1 MPFLPSPKYLFF
13 CVLLVLSLCFIIY
26 LQAVPAAEYQKG
38 GLFMIN
44 KEMRAHDLA
53 MLQLKYELEHG
64 LFKFPEADSREELAG
79 HYKAILQDYL
89 EELQKEQF

>member
-1 MPFLPSPKYLFF
+1 MYLFF

-26 LQAVPAAEYQKG
+26 LQAVPAAEYQEG

-53 MLQLKYELEHG
+53 MLQLKYELDRG
-64 LFKFPEADSREELAG
+64 LFELPKADSRESLAG
-79 HYKAILQDYL
+79 HYKAIVQDYL
-89 EELQKEQF
+89 EELEKEQF

>member
-1 MPFLPSPKYLFF
+1 
-13 CVLLVLSLCFIIY
+13 
-26 LQAVPAAEYQKG
+26 
-38 GLFMIN
+38 MIN

-79 HYKAILQDYL
+79 HYKAIFQDYL